1 MVRRQSI
8 SSPVGNERR
17 AFSFYKFKERE
28 FAAKASEF
36 FNLKLLKNSLN

>member
-1 MVRRQSI
+1 MT
-8 SSPVGNERR
+8 GAR

-36 FNLKLLKNSLN
+36 FNNFKLKNSLN